1 MVIIELKFDK
11 TITSL
16 AGNPYGRKVFDEQV
30 KDKINYMDQCIIIFP
45 DQIVRVASS
54 FVQGF
59 FKDIVANVGLL
70 NFTNQIIIKG
80 NPRVIKTIKENI

>member
-1 MVIIELKFDK
+1 MVIIELKFDS

-30 KDKINYMDQCIIIFP
+30 KYKINYADQCVIAFP
-45 DQIVRVASS
+45 LQIKRIASS

-59 FKDIVANVGLL
+59 FKEIIENVGLL
-70 NFTNQIIIKG
+70 NFNNQIIIKG
-80 NPRVIKTIKENI
+80 NPKIIKTIQENL